1 MKSPFPPADGP
12 AWNEPERDSHA
23 PFPVPRWQATCLPRI
38 TISLSF
44 ANSEFTFANILRL
57 NSYDL
62 PVGQAVYAIDAFPD
76 GRSALAYRMD
86 RRRWLQYE
94 RSQRAPDRCLF
105 GAAPQRREEPAQ
117 RTSAFLSSR
126 EENGEDRCWSAA
138 LRLDR
143 FRLAEAPARLSSRN
157 RQSSSVGHAIEQYC
171 QEA

>member
-1 MKSPFPPADGP
+1 M
-12 AWNEPERDSHA
+12 RM
-23 PFPVPRWQATCLPRI
+23 WQCYLRI
-38 TISLSF
+38 AVRARSASGLLD
-44 ANSEFTFANILRL
+44 ALGL
-57 NSYDL
+57 GYDL

-94 RSQRAPDRCLF
+94 RSQRARDRCLF

-143 FRLAEAPARLSSRN
+143 FRLAEAPARDYE
-157 RQSSSVGHAIEQYC
+157 SVGVPRSCEH
-171 QEA
+171 